1 MMKIIGWIAGII
13 IVLAIVLVIGVK
25 LYFNDDKIK
34 EIIISAAHDNL
45 GRDVTIEKAEVS
57 FWGGLGVK
65 LENVAVKNPQAMSMS
80 DQLLQAQ
87 MIDLKLSLI
96 PLLFSEYQIDK
107 LIIDKPVINLFKTID
122 GSTNYSFSLSDT
134 SANKASDETNAA
146 AALVTLNNLEIVEG
160 DLKYTDDSSAS
171 QLSLKNFSLATF
183 LKNPYNNHYRSE
195 GKIEID
201 DGSFDFGVSV
211 KSVKMDLFWE
221 ADYDLDKKFLS
232 LKNSGMKLG
241 DLEFNLSGE
250 FAHRNE
256 KSGRFVIQSD
266 KVEARK
272 LFSLVTDDEN
282 NMLEGFDID
291 GNFSLNAELI
301 YDNSRVPSFIYTGNA
316 VISDIRM
323 TYAEVDGELKFKS
336 AMLDLKPDNLRFNI
350 QDGSF
355 NDKPLSGQFVLDNFE
370 SPYLN
375 GDLKGEIDLV
385 FLKPFMPAENAQDLS
400 GQTFFDL
407 KVAGLIDSIENLDV
421 TGNMKINNGRYS
433 SLLIPEPIDTFTL
446 DAYFDNRLLKVNN
459 FRSKSKRSD
468 VSFNGRLTNVIP
480 FLFADSNDVESIE
493 AILDG
498 KLKAT
503 SKLNLFQQYLPQK
516 SSPELKGDLEMDLAI
531 RGDIIHP
538 TTINASG
545 MVLINNGY
553 YNDSLLPEAV
563 KNFNGRFKIFPD
575 SVQVEVFK
583 ALFTSSDISLS
594 GMLIKPI
601 PYLLPIEN
609 LNRENLTKPIF
620 NFSLKSKVL
629 NIDKLFPEIVP
640 GSQISSDSIQV
651 QVVIDSV
658 SPVILPDII
667 ARGDF
672 KVDTLIYDKIDFTNV
687 KGNISYEDRVF
698 YCTDITGKVYTG
710 DISGDAR
717 VDLTDFENPVY
728 TGKYTATQIEAND
741 FMSRFTKFSGFIFGK
756 FNFSG
761 TYKAQGWE
769 PEEFLNSLEMN
780 SDADMQE
787 GKVVTSGAIFNTMK
801 TLSETIGSGFEKE
814 QYLKNARSKITV
826 SNGKVMLDTMTTKL
840 GSLGDLLL
848 GGNYSFKNEV
858 AYSGVLILS
867 KDASA
872 KLRSNKGFMGAISG
886 ILTDQTSERINL
898 PLMVTGTIDNPD
910 LKIDYSSLTKEAK
923 KELLDNVGDKFKD
936 LFKK

>member
-1 MMKIIGWIAGII
+1 VIA
-13 IVLAIVLVIGVK
+13 VLVIVMIIGVK
-25 LYFNDDKIK
+25 LYFNDAKIK
-34 EIIISAAHDNL
+34 EIIISSAHDEL
-45 GRDVTIEKAEVS
+45 GREVTLDKASVS

-65 LENVAVKNPQAMSMS
+65 LENVAVNNPKAMS
-80 DQLLQAQ
+80 DNEQLLQARK
-87 MIDLKLSLI
+87 IELKLSLI
-96 PLLFSEYQIDK
+96 PLLFSEYRIDR
-107 LIIDKPVINLFKTID
+107 LVVESPVINLIKNND
-122 GSTNYSFSLSDT
+122 GSSNYAFTLADTLSK
-134 SANKASDETNAA
+134 KASDETKAA
-146 AALVTLNNLEIVEG
+146 AALVTFNMLEITEG
-160 DLKYTDDSSAS
+160 KLKYIDDSTNSN
-171 QLSLKNFSLATF
+171 LLFNNFSLTTS
-183 LKNPYNNHYRSE
+183 LSNPYNNHYRSE
-195 GKIEID
+195 GNLDID
-201 DGSFDFGVSV
+201 DGSFGFGISV
-211 KSVKMDLFWE
+211 KSVKMNLFWA
-221 ADYDLDKKFLS
+221 ADYDPDKKYLT
-232 LKNSGMKLG
+232 LKNSGFRVG

-250 FAHRNE
+250 FTHRNE

-301 YDNSRVPSFIYTGNA
+301 YDNSREPSFVYTGNA
-316 VISDIRM
+316 IISDMRM

-355 NDKPLSGQFVLDNFE
+355 NNKPLSGQFVVDNFE
-370 SPYLN
+370 HPYLN

-385 FLKPFMPAENAQDLS
+385 FLKPFLPTENDHNLS
-400 GQTFFDL
+400 GQTRFDL
-407 KVAGLIDSIENLDV
+407 NVAGLIDSIENLNV
-421 TGNMKINNGRYS
+421 TGNMKINNGSYS

-459 FRSKSKRSD
+459 FSSKSKRSN

-480 FLFADSNDVESIE
+480 FLFADSDDVESME
-493 AILDG
+493 AVLDG
-498 KLKAT
+498 KLKAA
-503 SKLNLFQQYLPQK
+503 SKLILFQQYLSQK
-516 SSPELKGDLEMDLAI
+516 GNPVLKGDLEMDLAV

-545 MVLINNGY
+545 LVLINNGY
-553 YNDSLLPEAV
+553 YNDSLLPEPV
-563 KNFNGRFKIFPD
+563 KNFNARFKVFPD
-575 SVQVEVFK
+575 SVRVEEFK
-583 ALFTSSDISLS
+583 ALFTSSDMSLS
-594 GMLIKPI
+594 GTLIKPI

-620 NFSLKSKVL
+620 NFSLKSNTL

-640 GSQISSDSIQV
+640 GSQISSDSIQT
-651 QVVIDSV
+651 QVVVDSV

-672 KVDTLIYDKIDFTNV
+672 KVDKLIYDKIDFTNV
-687 KGNISYEDRVF
+687 KGNISYEDRVI

-728 TGKYTATQIEAND
+728 TGKYTATQIEADD

-769 PEEFLNSLEMN
+769 PEEFLNSLEMD

-801 TLSETIGSGFEKE
+801 SFSETIGSGFEKE

-848 GGNYSFKNEV
+848 DGNYSFKNEV

-923 KELLDNVGDKFKD
+923 KELLDGVGDKFKD